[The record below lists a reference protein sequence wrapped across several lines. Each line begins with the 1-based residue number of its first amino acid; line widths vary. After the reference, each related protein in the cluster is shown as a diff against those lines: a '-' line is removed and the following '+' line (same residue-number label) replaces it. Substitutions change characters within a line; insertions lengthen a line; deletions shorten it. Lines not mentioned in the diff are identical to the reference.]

1 MANSPSV
8 GPSPKP
14 TPSPPGSPSAV
25 PRPEP
30 ATELMA
36 RPGAA
41 PQPGPTTQRN
51 VRPAQPQPGA
61 QPPPAQEDGPAT
73 ELIRESATEVVAR
86 PGAAPESV
94 TERLMRPA
102 AQPMP
107 TGRPQPTAQARPP
120 AQEGD
125 GPATELIRESATEA
139 EDEAT
144 TERLPELSRQPE
156 PSITERFP
164 DLYRQPTS
172 ATSYSTPT
180 LPEPAPPSG
189 YPPPYAPQPQGYA
202 PGPPQGYSPQ
212 PPGYGPS
219 QPSMPGYGPPQP
231 QGYAP
236 VPPQGYGPQPG
247 YGPYGQPPYG
257 YAPPQAAEPQP
268 AEEPRPK
275 SGVTAFWGI
284 VAWRLLLTVLA
295 AIPLFSLLEAAS
307 RPWEL
312 LNQLLY
318 FTLLTDIV
326 ILLVNG
332 YGLFRPLLLFW
343 AAPHLRTEGRTA
355 WARGLATTMG
365 VFTAVIYATMLGGDY
380 SGVSVIPHLI
390 LPVAMVIDW
399 LFIGRAQGNNG
410 PSAPIT
416 WVLLLAPYV
425 GIYYWDATVD
435 RPMYPFLNP
444 GKDDFWPLM
453 GAMVG
458 AYAVLAVVVWL
469 LGRLS
474 SWIRRTAR
482 G

>member
-1 MANSPSV
+1 M
-8 GPSPKP
+8 K
-14 TPSPPGSPSAV
+14 
-25 PRPEP
+25 
-30 ATELMA
+30 
-36 RPGAA
+36 
-41 PQPGPTTQRN
+41 
-51 VRPAQPQPGA
+51 PAQPQPGA
-61 QPPPAQEDGPAT
+61 QPLAAQDDGPAT
-73 ELIRESATEVVAR
+73 ELIQESATA
-86 PGAAPESV
+86 G
-94 TERLMRPA
+94 
-102 AQPMP
+102 
-107 TGRPQPTAQARPP
+107 
-120 AQEGD
+120 
-125 GPATELIRESATEA
+125 

-144 TERLPELSRQPE
+144 TERLPELPRQPQ

-172 ATSYSTPT
+172 AASYPTPT
-180 LPEPAPPSG
+180 LPEPEPAPSPG
-189 YPPPYAPQPQGYA
+189 YPPPSASQSQGYA
-202 PGPPQGYSPQ
+202 PAPPQGYSPQ
-212 PPGYGPS
+212 PPGYGPP
-219 QPSMPGYGPPQP
+219 QPGYGPSQP

-236 VPPQGYGPQPG
+236 IPPQGYGPQPG
-247 YGPYGQPPYG
+247 YGPYDPAYGYAPQGQPPYG
-257 YAPPQAAEPQP
+257 YAPQAAPSPAAEPQP
-268 AEEPRPK
+268 ADEPRPK
-275 SGVTAFWGI
+275 SGATAFWGI
-284 VAWRLLLTVLA
+284 IAWRLVLAVLA
-295 AIPLFSLLEAAS
+295 AIPLFSLLEVAS

-332 YGLFRPLLLFW
+332 YGVIRPLLLFW

-410 PSAPIT
+410 LSAPIT

-435 RPMYPFLNP
+435 RPMYSFLNP
-444 GKDDFWPLM
+444 SKDDFWPLM

-458 AYAVLAVVVWL
+458 SYAVLAVVVWL

-474 SWIRRTAR
+474 SWIRHTAQ